1 MKKTSESKYIEGV
14 GRRKT
19 SVARVRIFEGMTAN
33 TVNGKD
39 IDKYFATAAEMADAI
54 RPLVVS
60 GLLDKYGFTAVVKG
74 GGLTGQ
80 VGAISLGLARAIVKM
95 DETFKPELRKEGLMT
110 RDSRMVERKKYHHI
124 KARKKPQFSK
134 R

>member
-1 MKKTSESKYIEGV
+1 MKKTSENKYIEGI

-19 SVARVRIFEGMTAN
+19 SVARVRIFAGMTAN
-33 TVNGKD
+33 TVNGKP
-39 IDKYFATAAEMADAI
+39 IDKYFATPAEMSEAL

-60 GLLDKYGFTAVVKG
+60 GLLDTYGFTAVVNG
-74 GGLTGQ
+74 GGISGQ
-80 VGAISLGLARAIVKM
+80 VGAVSLGIARAIVKM
-95 DETFKPELRKEGLMT
+95 DETMKPALRKEGLVT